1 VRRIFVF
8 REGNVMGAMVG
19 PDLQI
24 GIGGFGPSVRD
35 SLRDLADQFD
45 DFDYRLTENVVVVE
59 VAGQTVSAR
68 GQTAGDA
75 IRKLAWI
82 VAERKYRE
90 KDFAELD
97 WTRIARTSCPS
108 AVKPS
113 GQSII
118 GRFPNIYPCGPF
130 RWVRSLRIHA
140 RSFDPGT
147 VCTLPLAVTSNTV
160 SAVGIGRPE
169 PRCFLAWV

>member
-8 REGNVMGAMVG
+8 REGNMMGAMVG

-35 SLRDLADQFD
+35 ALRDLADQFD

-82 VAERKYRE
+82 VAERKYTE

-97 WTRIARTSCPS
+97 WTRIAAEPP
-108 AVKPS
+108 V
-113 GQSII
+113 
-118 GRFPNIYPCGPF
+118 
-130 RWVRSLRIHA
+130 
-140 RSFDPGT
+140 
-147 VCTLPLAVTSNTV
+147 LPL
-160 SAVGIGRPE
+160 
-169 PRCFLAWV
+169 